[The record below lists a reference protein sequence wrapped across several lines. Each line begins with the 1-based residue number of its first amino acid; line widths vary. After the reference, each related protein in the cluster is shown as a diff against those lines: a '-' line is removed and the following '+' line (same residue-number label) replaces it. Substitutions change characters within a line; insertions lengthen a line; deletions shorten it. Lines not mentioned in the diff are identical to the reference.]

1 MNSSKTNPVVTDQL
15 CASAIWR
22 ERAWRLAPTAT
33 SRRAVTLGI
42 LFVLLVAAV
51 QPARAQYNVL
61 YSFTGPDGANPSAG
75 VVRDAVGN
83 LYGITH
89 NGGANGYGAVF
100 ELTASG
106 TEKVLYSFTNGTDGA
121 LPSTGLMRLD
131 TFLFGTI
138 QSSPNDPFGSFYKVF
153 PVTGKFKVMYSFTGP
168 PDGASP
174 VAAVVRDAGAN
185 NVWGTTSAGG
195 VNGFGTIFHLPYP
208 LTSETVIYNFAGG
221 PDGAYPEALLWTTSG
236 YLYGTTNRGGTTE
249 CGGGGCG
256 TVFKLDYN
264 LLTKT
269 LLHTFTGTPDG
280 DGAWPV
286 AAMVQPWKGNFY
298 GTTLNGGV
306 SGGSCTD
313 PNGCGTV
320 FEVTPD
326 GTYNVI
332 YRFTGGTDGIGP
344 VALAVGSNANL
355 FGTTNSGGL
364 YGYGTI
370 FELKHSRKG
379 WTERILYN
387 FTGGADGA
395 NPGAGLLYKK
405 LHVYGTTYYGGN
417 PNCSGGCGVVF
428 ELTP

>member
-1 MNSSKTNPVVTDQL
+1 MNSPKTNPVVKDPWR
-15 CASAIWR
+15 ASAFWC
-22 ERAWRLAPTAT
+22 ERVLKIVATVT
-33 SRRAVTLGI
+33 SRRAVTLAFF
-42 LFVLLVAAV
+42 FVLLVAAV
-51 QPARAQYNVL
+51 QPMQAQYSVL
-61 YSFTGPDGANPSAG
+61 YSFTGPDGANPHAG
-75 VVRDAVGN
+75 VVRDVIGN
-83 LYGITH
+83 LYGTTY
-89 NGGANGYGAVF
+89 NGGANGYGTVF
-100 ELTASG
+100 ELMPNG

-121 LPSTGLMRLD
+121 WPSTGLIRLD

-153 PVTGKFKVMYSFTGP
+153 PATGKFKVMYTFAGA
-168 PDGASP
+168 PDGAWP

-195 VNGFGTIFHLPYP
+195 VYGYGTIFHLPYP
-208 LTSETVIYNFAGG
+208 LTSETVIYNFTGG
-221 PDGAYPEALLWTTSG
+221 TDGAYPEALLWTASG
-236 YLYGTTNRGGTTE
+236 NLYGTTNRGGTTG
-249 CGGGGCG
+249 CGGAGCG

-264 LLTKT
+264 LLNETV
-269 LLHTFTGTPDG
+269 LHTFTGVP

-286 AAMVQPWKGNFY
+286 AAMVQPWRGNFY

-306 SGGSCTD
+306 AGGSCSD

-320 FEVTPD
+320 FEITPD

-332 YRFTGGTDGIGP
+332 YRFAGGTDGVWP
-344 VALAVGSNANL
+344 VALAVGGNANL
-355 FGTTNSGGL
+355 FGTTYSGGL

-379 WTERILYN
+379 WTEKILYS

-405 LHVYGTTYYGGN
+405 RHLYGTTYYGGN

>member
-1 MNSSKTNPVVTDQL
+1 MNSPKANPVVKDPWR
-15 CASAIWR
+15 ASAFWR
-22 ERAWRLAPTAT
+22 ERVLRIAATVT
-33 SRRAVTLGI
+33 SRRAVTLA
-42 LFVLLVAAV
+42 FFFALLVAAGTPM
-51 QPARAQYNVL
+51 QAQYSVL
-61 YSFTGPDGANPSAG
+61 YSFTGPDGANPHAG
-75 VVRDAVGN
+75 VVRDLIGN
-83 LYGITH
+83 LYGTTY
-89 NGGANGYGAVF
+89 NGGANGYGTVF
-100 ELTASG
+100 ALTPSG

-121 LPSTGLMRLD
+121 WPSTGLIRLD

-153 PVTGKFKVMYSFTGP
+153 PTTGKFKLMYTFAGGT
-168 PDGASP
+168 DGAWP

-185 NVWGTTSAGG
+185 NVYGTTSAGG
-195 VNGFGTIFHLPYP
+195 VYGYGTIFHLPYP
-208 LTSETVIYNFAGG
+208 LTSENVLYNFTGG
-221 PDGAYPEALLWTTSG
+221 TDGAYPEALFWTASG
-236 YLYGTTNRGGTTE
+236 YLYGTTNRGGTTG
-249 CGGGGCG
+249 CGGAGCG

-264 LLTKT
+264 LLNETV
-269 LLHTFTGTPDG
+269 LHTFTGAP

-286 AAMVQPWKGNFY
+286 AAMVQPWRGNFY

-306 SGGSCTD
+306 AGGSCSD

-320 FEVTPD
+320 FEVAAD

-332 YRFTGGTDGIGP
+332 YRFTGGTDGVWP
-344 VALAVGSNANL
+344 VGLVVGSNGNL
-355 FGTTNSGGL
+355 FGTTYSGGL

-379 WTERILYN
+379 WTEKVLYS

-395 NPGAGLLYKK
+395 NPDAGLLYKK
-405 LHVYGTTYYGGN
+405 HHFYGTTYYGGN